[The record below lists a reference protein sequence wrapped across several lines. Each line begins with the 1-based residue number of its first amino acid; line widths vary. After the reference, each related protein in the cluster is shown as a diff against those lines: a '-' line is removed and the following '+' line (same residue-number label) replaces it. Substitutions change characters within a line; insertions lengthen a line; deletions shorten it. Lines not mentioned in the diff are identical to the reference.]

1 MQRTYPVNYTNGNLQ
16 EKFEEPAVQMAF
28 KESMASVLKAS
39 TGEGIVAN
47 DVEIVEIIQVEA
59 RRALKII
66 VRFTIRVQD
75 AGIAADT
82 SAALGPRTRNP
93 VCTVLRSCWH
103 IA

>member
-1 MQRTYPVNYTNGNLQ
+1 MHYTNGHLQ
-16 EKFEEPAVQMAF
+16 EKFKEPAVQTAF
-28 KESMASVLKAS
+28 KESIASVLKAS
-39 TGEGIVAN
+39 TGEGIVAD

-66 VRFTIRVQD
+66 VRFTIRVRD

-82 SAALGPRTRNP
+82 SAALDPRTRNP
-93 VCTVLRSCWH
+93 VCTLLRSCLH